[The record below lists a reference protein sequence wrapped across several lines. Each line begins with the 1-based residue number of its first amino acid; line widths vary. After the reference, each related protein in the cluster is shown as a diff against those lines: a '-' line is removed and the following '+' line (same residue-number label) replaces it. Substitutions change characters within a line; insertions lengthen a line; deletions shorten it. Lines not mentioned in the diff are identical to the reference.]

1 MRLGKRN
8 RMNRIVAIAGLAMV
22 AGCAQYTTSDSE
34 RNSLSASADIKA
46 ARYLEC
52 VRTESMQLLGV
63 SRDAA
68 FVVERAKS
76 SCASE
81 LESYRMAQADL
92 LETQYIMYDY
102 QLEAAVAE
110 LDQQSQNAVT
120 DMLVDAN
127 VATAGSPGRAAGAEV
142 TAAGAAAAPVAQTRP
157 PASVS
162 PSASAAAVP
171 AAAGRA
177 SSTPVRPAP
186 PAEQDFEPSFEQRV
200 YMDCMRDQASKYV
213 RLNESAADI
222 AEVAAN
228 RCRTHLTGSNRG
240 SLEAEGKVM
249 VMGAIFDAR
258 LQATSPSGR

>member
-1 MRLGKRN
+1 
-8 RMNRIVAIAGLAMV
+8 MNRIVALTGLAGLV
-22 AGCAQYTTSDSE
+22 SLAGCAQYTTSDSE
-34 RNSLSASADIKA
+34 RNSLSTTADIKA

-76 SCASE
+76 NCASE
-81 LESYRMAQADL
+81 LESYRLAQADL
-92 LETQYIMYDY
+92 LETQYIMYDA
-102 QLEAAVAE
+102 QLEAAVAR
-110 LDQQSQNAVT
+110 LDGQSEDAVT

-127 VATAGSPGRAAGAEV
+127 VTPAGSPGRAAGTEV
-142 TAAGAAAAPVAQTRP
+142 AGATAAAAPVAQARP
-157 PASVS
+157 PAAV
-162 PSASAAAVP
+162 PGSAAAAAP

-177 SSTPVRPAP
+177 SATPVRPP
-186 PAEQDFEPSFEQRV
+186 PVQQDFEPSFEQRV

-213 RLNESAADI
+213 RLKETAADI

-258 LQATSPSGR
+258 LQATESPR